1 MDSFLFIA
9 QNSHTRNP
17 QTNQFAGNSH
27 SLRSKTPREVC
38 SLLNFS
44 EILFLREQFSRKVIN
59 TLALFF
65 FNIQLHNSFLS
76 LSKQGC
82 SLSSRLQL
90 SLGIWFALL
99 MKTKIFA
106 SQLQM
111 SKQESGCL
119 VGSTV
124 PMKMA
129 RSSFLIR
136 RPTKT
141 SRSLLSM
148 EISLSF
154 QISLW
159 RQKNMPLL
167 ARTCT
172 TKNHS
177 CKEVK
182 LRFSFTFPWA

>member
-1 MDSFLFIA
+1 MSLKLKLRTITSRNYQLLIIKSTLMDLSLFIA
-9 QNSHTRNP
+9 PNSYTRNP
-17 QTNQFAGNSH
+17 QTKLFVGNSP
-27 SLRSKTPREVC
+27 SLQYKMLREVC

-44 EILFLREQFSRKVIN
+44 GILFLLEQSSRK
-59 TLALFF
+59 AY
-65 FNIQLHNSFLS
+65 
-76 LSKQGC
+76 
-82 SLSSRLQL
+82 SLSSKLQL

-129 RSSFLIR
+129 RSSFPIR

-141 SRSLLSM
+141 SRSLQSM

-182 LRFSFTFPWA
+182 LKLSFTFPWA